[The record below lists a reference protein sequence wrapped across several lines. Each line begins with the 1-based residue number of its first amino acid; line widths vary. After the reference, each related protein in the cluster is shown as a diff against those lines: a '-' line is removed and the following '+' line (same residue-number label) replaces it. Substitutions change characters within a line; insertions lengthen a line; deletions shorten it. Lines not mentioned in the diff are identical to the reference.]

1 MRTNNPDHKMKPDE
15 SIYQCPQCHAY
26 KKKHVLL
33 HCPEEP
39 ENCGLGEDKCMVFGM
54 EQPTGVAS
62 APSQGQTWHYKDWAI
77 LQGEDVDTSP
87 EEGTVDSPKLE

>member
-26 KKKHVLL
+26 KKRHVLL

-39 ENCGLGEDKCMVFGM
+39 ENCGLGEDKCMVFGK
-54 EQPTGVAS
+54 ERPVGVVS
-62 APSQGQTWHYKDWAI
+62 APSQGQTWHYKNWSI
-77 LQGEDVDTSP
+77 LQGEENDEQDAIESKT
-87 EEGTVDSPKLE
+87 E